1 VRARPASPGTRVV
14 LQLKLRE
21 RFGWWPAAR
30 ARLDRRSRAH
40 FTLRAHAAVP
50 VRVVSV
56 APDWA
61 TVLSESRVLRLR
73 RASIR

>member
-30 ARLDRRSRAH
+30 ARLNRRSRAR
-40 FTLRAHAAVP
+40 FTIRGHAGVP
-50 VRVVSV
+50 VRVVTV
-56 APDWA
+56 GPDWA

-73 RASIR
+73 R